1 MVRKCKAYLGNNTDK
16 SSIMENQMER
26 TMEHDMESAI
36 LCDSL

>member
-1 MVRKCKAYLGNNTDK
+1 MVQKCKDYLENITDK

-36 LCDSL
+36 LCHTL